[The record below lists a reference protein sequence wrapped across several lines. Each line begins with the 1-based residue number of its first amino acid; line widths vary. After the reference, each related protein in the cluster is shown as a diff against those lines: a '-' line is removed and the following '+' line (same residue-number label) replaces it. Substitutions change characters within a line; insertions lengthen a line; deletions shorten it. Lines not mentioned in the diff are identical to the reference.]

1 MSGMST
7 ARPVAA
13 REVPKVEHAGASE
26 PGRVRSVNQ
35 DSHHVGQLGKG
46 QVVAIVADGL
56 GGHLTGEIASQKAVD
71 ILWRELQR
79 GRAHPPVAMARAVQ
93 AANLAIYDHAAEHP
107 ESRGMG
113 TTLTV
118 VVLDD
123 QVGLVGHVG
132 DSRAYLIRDDTMRQL
147 TLDHSWVADRVRQ
160 GMLTE
165 EEARG
170 HRWRNVVTNALGSQ
184 PQIKL
189 DVMHFEVRPGDHIL
203 ICSDGISMLLPPEL
217 LQRIVLGNP
226 PELACQLLLEE
237 ANNRGSP
244 DNITA
249 VVLKVNEVTAR
260 PKRYA
265 LPADQ
270 AGEPNSVQIGESM
283 SGIRNIED
291 AFPVQDIFSKLRKQA
306 WYPYRLWLLG
316 SLYLLLLIIVFSVWR

>member
-1 MSGMST
+1 MFDMST
-7 ARPVAA
+7 AHPAPP
-13 REVPKVEHAGASE
+13 REVPNVDYAGATAS
-26 PGRVRSVNQ
+26 GRVRAVNQ
-35 DSHHVGQLGKG
+35 DSFHVGQLPNR
-46 QVVAIVADGL
+46 QVVAIVADGM
-56 GGHLTGEIASQKAVD
+56 GGHLTGEVASQKAVD

-79 GRAHPPVAMARAVQ
+79 GRTHPPAAMARAVQ

-107 ESRGMG
+107 ESKGMG

-118 VVLDD
+118 IVLDD
-123 QVGLVGHVG
+123 QVGLIGHVG
-132 DSRAYLIRDDTMRQL
+132 DSRAYLIRDNGIRQL

-160 GMLTE
+160 GLLTE
-165 EEARG
+165 EVARG
-170 HRWRNVVTNALGSQ
+170 HRWRNVITNALGSQ

-189 DVMHFEVRPGDHIL
+189 DVMHFDVRPGDLIL
-203 ICSDGISMLLPPEL
+203 LCSDGVSMLLPPEL
-217 LQRIVLGNP
+217 MQRIVQDSP
-226 PELACQLLLEE
+226 PATACRRLLEE

-249 VVLKVNEVTAR
+249 VIVQVNDVQER

-265 LPADQ
+265 LPAGQD
-270 AGEPNSVQIGESM
+270 EPATVNIGESM

-291 AFPVQDIFSKLRKQA
+291 AFPVQDMFTKLRKQP

>member
-1 MSGMST
+1 MRVMST
-7 ARPVAA
+7 ARPVPP
-13 REVPKVEHAGASE
+13 REVPDVDYAGASE
-26 PGRVRSVNQ
+26 PGRVRAVNQ
-35 DSHHVGQLGKG
+35 DSYHVGQLPSR
-46 QVVAIVADGL
+46 QVVAVVADGM
-56 GGHLTGEIASQKAVD
+56 GGHLTGEVASQKAVD

-79 GRAHPPVAMARAVQ
+79 GGAHPPAAMARAVQ

-107 ESRGMG
+107 ESKGMG

-132 DSRAYLIRDDTMRQL
+132 DSRAYLIREGEIRQL

-160 GMLTE
+160 GLLTE

-170 HRWRNVVTNALGSQ
+170 HRWRNVITNALGSH

-189 DVMHFEVRPGDHIL
+189 DVMHFEVLPGDLIL
-203 ICSDGISMLLPPEL
+203 LCSDGISMLLPPEL
-217 LQRIVLGNP
+217 LQRIVLEDP
-226 PELACQLLLEE
+226 PMLACQRLLQE

-249 VVLKVNEVTAR
+249 VVLQVNDVQAR
-260 PKRYA
+260 TKRYA
-265 LPADQ
+265 LPQ
-270 AGEPNSVQIGESM
+270 GQEEPSTVNIGESM

-291 AFPVQDIFSKLRKQA
+291 AFPVQDMFSKLRKQP
-306 WYPYRLWLLG
+306 WYPFRLWLLG
-316 SLYLLLLIIVFSVWR
+316 SLYLLLLIIVFSIWR